1 MHHKYVKLRFFS
13 NIWRSIFSGNKELA
27 HYLSEMV
34 QALLPN
40 LNYSGRS
47 NFLLL
52 LQKHWT
58 VKDQN
63 WFLSASI
70 LHGGKTSSANELN
83 VTVINFPGANIL
95 STIIT
100 LKLRILILIL
110 ACSLIS
116 LNLEIPTNV
125 SLAFFNSAEQH
136 KPTQHSSAYA

>member
-52 LQKHWT
+52 LQKHRT

-100 LKLRILILIL
+100 LKL
-110 ACSLIS
+110 
-116 LNLEIPTNV
+116 
-125 SLAFFNSAEQH
+125 
-136 KPTQHSSAYA
+136 